1 MVMKWGNIIKE
12 GGAVSFGSHG
22 SNPLF
27 NIRYGKKVDKKNLL
41 QEEEEDEEIAKD

>member
-1 MVMKWGNIIKE
+1 MSWWNIIKE

-27 NIRYGKKVDKKNLL
+27 NIKYGNNVDKKNIY
-41 QEEEEDEEIAKD
+41 EDEEDEEIAKD